1 MAFSGPGCFCLLRPG
16 HLSCRPAQGC
26 PLANACQCK
35 RQRVRWSKY
44 WLPLSGAW
52 PAGWA
57 WLGRGSAS
65 CRLFGGPRPL
75 TGNERGQRIAFPC
88 CWYHRLSLRRP
99 KARPPRTGQTDL
111 LFPNARPP
119 TASAVML
126 SVVRYIAPSPLAAS
140 CRCPEES
147 GTVTGL
153 AVCFF
158 RDLQGCDERWLMGK
172 SRSRLRGG
180 GGRCG
185 RGCGYGAARSQC
197 CITCNTAKG
206 GGGGGGA
213 GACQCRVWRRR
224 HGHARPSALSPCFAL
239 SRAPKENKATS
250 PTRQGPSAR
259 VSLASQSTERGGAWG
274 GPPRGRSESGCIPI
288 SQGAS
293 AAAAAAS
300 LLLFWGARVRVVGL
314 A

>member
-1 MAFSGPGCFCLLRPG
+1 M
-16 HLSCRPAQGC
+16 
-26 PLANACQCK
+26 
-35 RQRVRWSKY
+35 
-44 WLPLSGAW
+44 
-52 PAGWA
+52 
-57 WLGRGSAS
+57 
-65 CRLFGGPRPL
+65 

-147 GTVTGL
+147 GTVTRL

-180 GGRCG
+180 GGQRG

-206 GGGGGGA
+206 GGGGGGGG

-224 HGHARPSALSPCFAL
+224 HGHARPSALCPCFAL

-274 GPPRGRSESGCIPI
+274 GPPAAEAKVVASRSPRARAPPPPPHLC
-288 SQGAS
+288 
-293 AAAAAAS
+293 
-300 LLLFWGARVRVVGL
+300 FFFGARGCVSSGSRRSQQPGLRRRQHQHQQHIRALHTSQQRPSYENSISATQHQHHHRTAVVAL
-314 A
+314 KD